1 VNIENKTGTPWRAK
15 DATDSIVETSQ
26 RPRLLAVDDAVASA
40 ELVSRIAERN
50 GFSACH
56 VSDPTIVV
64 TVIRSWHP
72 AIIVTDICMP
82 RLDAIELWNNLRQ
95 LEYTGELMLVSG
107 QNETL
112 RQQAGKLAGIKGLKV
127 VANMQKPLNVRMFGE
142 ILKSRLSHVWAS

>member
-1 VNIENKTGTPWRAK
+1 MEPIAG
-15 DATDSIVETSQ
+15 TSQ
-26 RPRLLAVDDAVASA
+26 RPRLLAVDDAAASA
-40 ELVSRIAERN
+40 ELIARIADRS
-50 GFSACH
+50 GFSACY
-56 VSDPTIVV
+56 VSDPTTVV

-82 RLDAIELWNNLRQ
+82 QMDAIELWNSLRL
-95 LEYTGELMLVSG
+95 LEFTGELMLVSG

-127 VANMQKPLNVRMFGE
+127 VANMQKPLNIRMFGE